1 MGVGA
6 IGCFGPIQTNK
17 QSNLE
22 GIMSKFKGTPGMW
35 QPVFNRDFA
44 DGSNVSSIYSEDGIY
59 VADVYRGYV
68 GSEDLTEV
76 EQKANARL
84 IAAAP
89 ELLDAAIMAVEHY
102 DEFFKGVEPPEDL
115 PWVPV
120 MREAI
125 KEALGE
131 DME

>member
-1 MGVGA
+1 MGY
-6 IGCFGPIQTNK
+6 
-17 QSNLE
+17 
-22 GIMSKFKGTPGMW
+22 FKGTQGPW
-35 QPVFNRDFA
+35 QVVYNRDSE
-44 DGSNVSSIYSEDGIY
+44 DGVNATSIYSEDGIY

-68 GSEDLTEV
+68 GNEDLTEV

-89 ELLDAAIMAVEHY
+89 ELLDSAIMAIEHY

-125 KEALGE
+125 KKTLGGSK
-131 DME
+131 